1 MNARVHESNAVN
13 PESAHEPA
21 LLPQEEALILRVEG
35 MDCADCA
42 LRLEEAAA
50 RLPGVARVE
59 VSFATG
65 RMRLITQRTADVLPR
80 IQALAQEMGYRVLPP
95 VSGASERGWRAFL
108 RRYPTAWTAAVT
120 GLLLLLA
127 LGAWALSGPVILRNG
142 LLVAATAVGG
152 APLARAGWRVLKA
165 TRRPDMNV
173 LMTIAVLGAL
183 VLGEYAE
190 GATVVF
196 LFSLG
201 ELLEAVTVDRARNA
215 VRALMALSPP
225 EAIRLTP
232 EGEERVPVESLK
244 VGDRILIRPGERI
257 PADGRVL
264 EGRSAVDQ
272 SSLTGESMPVE
283 RTVGDEVFAGT
294 VNGDGALTVEVTR
307 PASESTLAR
316 IIHLVQEAQERRAPT
331 QRMVDRFAQVYT
343 PIVVAGA
350 VLVAVLPPLLGGGD
364 FATWFYRALVMLTI
378 ACPCALVLSTPVAV
392 MSGLA
397 AAARAGIL
405 IKGGAYLERLATV
418 RAVAFDKT
426 GTLTYGR
433 PRLTEGRCANHMPER
448 SPREC
453 PECLDLLAK
462 AAAVERRVAHPL
474 ARAILGA
481 AQALEVADWYSPAI
495 SVESEGGRGV
505 RGEVAGHLV
514 KVGSHAY
521 IHGEEEKV
529 SPFCREVEEQTAR
542 GGTAV
547 VVQDVCC
554 GGLAYGVAMDTPRAE
569 AAEAIAA
576 LKRLG
581 GQHTVMLTGDS
592 QGAAERVARETG
604 IDEVRAELLPHQK
617 VAAVEDLLAR
627 YGTVAMV
634 GDGVN
639 DAPALARASVGVAMG
654 AFGSDV
660 ALETADVALMGD
672 DLRGLPHA
680 VGLSRRVVRIVQQNI
695 ALSVGAKALFL
706 ALAVAG
712 VATLWM
718 AVFAD
723 VGVSLMV
730 VLNGM
735 RPLAGGKSH
744 VAGNR

>member
-1 MNARVHESNAVN
+1 
-13 PESAHEPA
+13 
-21 LLPQEEALILRVEG
+21 

-42 LRLEEAAA
+42 LHLEEAAA
-50 RLPGVARVE
+50 RLAGVTHVE

-65 RMRLITQRTADVLPR
+65 RMRLTARRPADVLPQV
-80 IQALAQEMGYRVLPP
+80 QALAQEMGYRVLPP
-95 VSGASERGWRAFL
+95 TGEDSPRGWRSFL
-108 RRYPTAWTAAVT
+108 RRHPTSRTAAAA
-120 GLLLLLA
+120 GILLLLA
-127 LGAWALSGPVILRNG
+127 LGVWLLSGPAALRDG

-152 APLARAGWRVLKA
+152 FPIARAGWRALKA

-173 LMTIAVLGAL
+173 LMTVAALGAL
-183 VLGEYAE
+183 ALGEYAE
-190 GATVVF
+190 GATVMF
-196 LFSLG
+196 LFSIG
-201 ELLEAVTVDRARNA
+201 ELLESVTVDRARNA

-225 EAIRLTP
+225 EATRLTP
-232 EGEERVPVESLK
+232 QGEERVPVEALAA
-244 VGDRILIRPGERI
+244 GDRVLVRPGERI
-257 PADGRVL
+257 PADGRII

-272 SSLTGESMPVE
+272 SPLTGESIPVE

-294 VNGDGALTVEVTR
+294 VNGDGALTVEVLR

-316 IIHLVQEAQERRAPT
+316 IVHLVQEAQERRAPT
-331 QRMVDRFAQVYT
+331 QRLVDRFAQVYT

-350 VLVAVLPPLLGGGD
+350 ALVAAVPPLMGWGTL
-364 FATWFYRALVMLTI
+364 AEWFYRALVMLTI

-392 MSGLA
+392 MSGLT

-405 IKGGAYLERLATV
+405 IKGGAYLERLAAL
-418 RAVAFDKT
+418 RAIAFDKT

-433 PRLTEGRCANHMPER
+433 PRLTGGRCANHEPER

-474 ARAILGA
+474 ARAVLGA
-481 AQALEVADWYSPAI
+481 AQELGVADRYGPAT
-495 SVESEGGRGV
+495 SVAAEGGRGV
-505 RGEVAGHLV
+505 QGEVAGHLV
-514 KVGSHAY
+514 RVGSHAY
-521 IHGEEEKV
+521 IHGTEV
-529 SPFCREVEEQTAR
+529 SPSPFCREVEAQTAR
-542 GGTAV
+542 GGTALM
-547 VVQDVCC
+547 VQDVCC
-554 GGLAYGVAMDTPRAE
+554 GGLAYGVAVDTLRAE
-569 AAEAIAA
+569 AARAIAA

-581 GQHTVMLTGDS
+581 VRHTVMLTGDS
-592 QGAAERVARETG
+592 RAAAERVAREAG

-617 VAAVEDLLAR
+617 VAAVEDLLAH

-639 DAPALARASVGVAMG
+639 DAPALARASVGIAMG
-654 AFGSDV
+654 AVGSDV

-672 DLRGLPHA
+672 DLQGLPYA
-680 VGLSRRVVRIVQQNI
+680 VGLGRRVVGIVRQNI
-695 ALSVGAKALFL
+695 ALSVGMKALFL

-723 VGVSLMV
+723 VGVSLLV

-735 RPLAGGKSH
+735 RPLKGSRSQGAGCRG
-744 VAGNR
+744 